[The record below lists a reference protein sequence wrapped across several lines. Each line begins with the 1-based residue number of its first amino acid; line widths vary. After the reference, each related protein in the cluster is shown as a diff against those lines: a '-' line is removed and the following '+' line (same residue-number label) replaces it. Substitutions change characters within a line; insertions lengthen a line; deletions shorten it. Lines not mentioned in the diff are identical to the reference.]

1 MRQETMSDD
10 SSHYEISLTAGQAF
24 TAFVLLLLS
33 LASSF
38 AFGFVVGKGRS
49 GQAALVSNEPVI
61 IDEGFSA
68 EGVPEI
74 EPPEQRVET
83 PVSSP
88 VAIAEPEPETR
99 AAPAAPPTITEE
111 PAPILVEAS
120 TEPVPHVAQLLST
133 QEARAAEGLAARL
146 IDDGFTS
153 AYVER
158 VRTESGMIYRVR
170 VTYPTEAA
178 ARSAVPSLLPYS
190 PGEIWVSKK

>member
-33 LASSF
+33 LAAAF

-61 IDEGFSA
+61 IDEGFPA
-68 EGVPEI
+68 EVVPEI
-74 EPPEQRVET
+74 EPPEQRV
-83 PVSSP
+83 SSP
-88 VAIAEPEPETR
+88 VATTEREPEP
-99 AAPAAPPTITEE
+99 AAAQSPAPTIAEE

-120 TEPVPHVAQLLST
+120 TEPIPHVAQLLST
-133 QEARAAEGLAARL
+133 QEAKAAEGLAARL
-146 IDDGFTS
+146 IDDGFTN

-178 ARSAVPSLLPYS
+178 ARSAVPSLQPYA

>member
-33 LASSF
+33 LAAAF

-61 IDEGFSA
+61 IDEGFPA

-74 EPPEQRVET
+74 EPPEQRV
-83 PVSSP
+83 SSP
-88 VAIAEPEPETR
+88 VSIAEPVSETA
-99 AAPAAPPTITEE
+99 AAPPPTITEE
-111 PAPILVEAS
+111 PAPTMIEAS
-120 TEPVPHVAQLLST
+120 TEPIPHVAQLLST
-133 QEARAAEGLAARL
+133 QESKAAEGLAARL

-178 ARSAVPSLLPYS
+178 ARSAVPSLQPYA